1 MSKQRL
7 EKLEKYILKALAI
20 GLVQNP
26 GGIECKTL
34 IAILETM
41 ESSPF
46 EAEDYQAIPNYFTSN
61 ATGVGRGY
69 VTTIK
74 VGPRKYLYLITEAG
88 RNRSKGKIS
97 FTIDSEIKQPLLD
110 ATYMDSVKDEVPVF
124 INVPRDEFYGHKNDR
139 NSRFVD
145 CDSKWGRDVKDNF
158 SNRCAVTGSE
168 YSLDSAHIIPRAVD
182 STIVNDRENGI
193 CLRTDIHR
201 LFENG
206 YISFNFDDG
215 QLMVSDSFNDN
226 LSKYGLSE
234 KSKLYRL
241 EDNMSKYLRRHN
253 YGIFKGWDDSR
264 EDEG

>member
-1 MSKQRL
+1 MKRL
-7 EKLEKYILKALAI
+7 DKLEKYILKALVI

-26 GGIECKTL
+26 YGVECKTIKL
-34 IAILETM
+34 ILEAM

-46 EAEDYQAIPNYFTSN
+46 EDADYQTIANYFTSN
-61 ATGVGRGY
+61 KTGVSRGY
-69 VTTIK
+69 VTTRQ

-88 RNRSKGKIS
+88 RNRAKGKIS

-110 ATYMDSVKDEVPVF
+110 ATYMDSVKDEAPVF
-124 INVPRDEFYGHKNDR
+124 VNVPREEFYGHKNDR

-158 SNRCAVTGSE
+158 SNRCAVTGAE

-193 CLRTDIHR
+193 GLRTDIHR

-206 YISFNFDDG
+206 YISFNFEDG
-215 QLMVSDSFNDN
+215 LIMVSDSFNDS

-234 KSKLYRL
+234 RSKLYRL